1 MEDTLFQIGD
11 RVRACVTTGFVQAGA
26 EGTVCAWY
34 PVMPDAYDVEFD
46 GQSQGWLMW
55 DDELEHVLTDA
66 APAAL
71 DRAVL
76 LS

>member
-1 MEDTLFQIGD
+1 MEDTLFQIGE
-11 RVRACVTTGFVQAGA
+11 RVRACVSTGFVQAGA

-34 PVMPDAYDVEFD
+34 PVMPDAYDIEFD

-55 DDELEHVLTDA
+55 DDELERVHTNA
-66 APAAL
+66 APAAP
-71 DRAVL
+71 DRTVM